1 MSFWE
6 ALFEFAF
13 LQRALATSV
22 MVGIFCGVIGCYI
35 VLRGLSLMGDAISHA
50 VLPGVALSYM
60 LKINLFYGAVG
71 TGLLTALG
79 IGYVQQNT
87 RLKSDT
93 AIGIVFSAAFALGV
107 ILITLA
113 RASSNLH
120 NVLFGNLLAIPASE
134 MWITLGVGV
143 VVLAAVTLFHKELL
157 VTSFDP
163 TMAAAYGLSNRA
175 IHYLL
180 MVLLTLVTV
189 AALQTVGIVLVV
201 AMLITPAATAFLL
214 TKRLQPMLW
223 LAAVFGVLAALTGLY
238 FSYVYNLP
246 SGPVMVLALTGIFLL
261 AFLFSPREGQLQKL
275 LVRRRR
281 RLTSVTGEGTGKDLV

>member
-6 ALFEFAF
+6 ALFDFAF
-13 LQRALATSV
+13 LQRALVTSL
-22 MVGIFCGVIGCYI
+22 MVGCSCGVIAGYI
-35 VLRGLSLMGDAISHA
+35 VLRDLLLMCDAISHA
-50 VLPGVALSYM
+50 VLPGVALSSM
-60 LKINLFYGAVG
+60 PGISLPWGAVT
-71 TGLLTALG
+71 TGLLTAMG
-79 IGYVQQNT
+79 IGFVQQNT
-87 RLKSDT
+87 RLRSDT

-113 RASSNLH
+113 RASSNLN

-134 MWITLGVGV
+134 MWLTLGVGV
-143 VVLAAVTLFHKELL
+143 VVLATAALFHKELL
-157 VTSFDP
+157 ITSFDP
-163 TMAAAYGLSNRA
+163 TIAAAYGLPNRA

-189 AALQTVGIVLVV
+189 AALQTVGIILVV

-223 LAAVFGVLAALTGLY
+223 LAAAFGVLAAIAGLY

-261 AFLFSPREGQLQKL
+261 AFLFSPREGQLQRL
-275 LVRRRR
+275 LLKRRR
-281 RLTSVTGEGTGKDLV
+281 RLADGSGNVPA